1 MEENASSSSS
11 SAAMQETANAAGDGK
26 TSLTLMFPAGAGEGD
41 FYRLELRV
49 PRVKS
54 LKVSELRDFVVRF
67 AQTAKG
73 KAGLDLYHHPRPVS
87 SSDQY
92 PADRAFSL
100 AIYDEEATQRLHFIY
115 AGGRPSQGMSED
127 RTMSSIKK
135 ELMWPDLEDL
145 RFICSFDAGL
155 ENVPGG
161 GEEGKS

>member
-11 SAAMQETANAAGDGK
+11 SAAMQETANAAGILGAQGSEQTGNK
-26 TSLTLMFPAGAGEGD
+26 LTFMFAAGAGGGD
-41 FYRLELRV
+41 FYRLVLRV

-73 KAGLDLYHHPRPVS
+73 KAGLDLYHHPRTVS
-87 SSDQY
+87 SPDQY

-100 AIYDEEATQRLHFIY
+100 AIYDEEATQRMHFIY
-115 AGGRPSQGMSED
+115 DGGCPRMSED

-145 RFICSFDAGL
+145 RFICSFDA
-155 ENVPGG
+155 
-161 GEEGKS
+161 